1 MSDEDNN
8 LQNYSVEEKTPL
20 SSSSPT
26 NININS
32 TINSNMKSD
41 YQQYYEGSKN
51 KRGQY
56 KAHSS
61 DTEDQEQ
68 GDYTTSSSSQQS
80 LEIAGKHEHHQTF
93 TSHNDTFL
101 STHFKLSPRILDKIY
116 PPKSP
121 RSVQLLRKENIA
133 IPLCYLTVGILQGL
147 SGPFINVYPLFLGAT
162 EAQQITIS
170 SIRSLPASFKLL
182 FGFWSDNVPFLGY
195 RRKAYMFLGWA
206 TSSAAMLMLT
216 FMSNLERI
224 EVDDDND
231 NNGDENNNDG
241 YNNGNGNNSN
251 VSYEPPEDA
260 PSIPFLTFTLLLF
273 GTGFWFADVMGD
285 SLVAEKAKLEPPE
298 SRGQL
303 QSTCYASCFFGKMIA
318 APIATVLYS
327 THGPQVLVRLMG
339 IVPMMMLYPIYHL
352 WEMKD
357 VEIQPTR
364 VQCLEIWNTVCSR
377 AVWQPMGFVYL
388 YNVLQIGNAAWK
400 EFLMSVLLFQD
411 WQLNILFV
419 VATVLL
425 YLGVMAYKF
434 YFIKY
439 SWRAIYIG
447 TTTLNTILSLLQLL
461 LIKGITFGLSPFV
474 FALGDDIFADFIAGV
489 QFLPTTIMMVHLC
502 PAGSE
507 GASYAMF
514 TTVNNCAGSLASA
527 LSTLLTSLPGIDAS
541 KETMVSGDLSGLT
554 KLTLLTTALQTSGLL
569 FVGLLPKTK
578 DDLACLHNSLYSG
591 SKVGGALFLMITI
604 SSVLWAIGVN
614 LMNTMFPG
622 WAGES

>member
-1 MSDEDNN
+1 
-8 LQNYSVEEKTPL
+8 
-20 SSSSPT
+20 
-26 NININS
+26 
-32 TINSNMKSD
+32 
-41 YQQYYEGSKN
+41 
-51 KRGQY
+51 
-56 KAHSS
+56 
-61 DTEDQEQ
+61 
-68 GDYTTSSSSQQS
+68 
-80 LEIAGKHEHHQTF
+80 
-93 TSHNDTFL
+93 
-101 STHFKLSPRILDKIY
+101 
-116 PPKSP
+116 
-121 RSVQLLRKENIA
+121 
-133 IPLCYLTVGILQGL
+133 
-147 SGPFINVYPLFLGAT
+147 
-162 EAQQITIS
+162 
-170 SIRSLPASFKLL
+170 
-182 FGFWSDNVPFLGY
+182 
-195 RRKAYMFLGWA
+195 MFLGWA

-231 NNGDENNNDG
+231 NNGENNNDG

-327 THGPQVLVRLMG
+327 THGPQVLVKLMG

-578 DDLACLHNSLYSG
+578 DDLAGLHNSLYSG
-591 SKVGGALFLMITI
+591 SKVGGALFLTITI